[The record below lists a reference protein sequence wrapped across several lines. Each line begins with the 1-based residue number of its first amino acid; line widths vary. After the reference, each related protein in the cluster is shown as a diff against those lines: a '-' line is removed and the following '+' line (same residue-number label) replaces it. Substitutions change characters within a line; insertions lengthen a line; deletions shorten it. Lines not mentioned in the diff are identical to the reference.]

1 MKDNVVVSQLAD
13 DDWFYRLAAAAV
25 VAGDYSKSD
34 FSLVHYYILLVRR
47 NHLDYMAV
55 FGLQEMQEQL
65 FYPRPNYEFPFH

>member
-25 VAGDYSKSD
+25 VAGDCSKSD
-34 FSLVHYYILLVRR
+34 FSLVHYILLVRK

-55 FGLQEMQEQL
+55 LGWQEMLEQL